1 MPAPD
6 EVQAEIRSNPRF
18 WPYFKDV
25 IGTLD
30 GSHLHTAPAS
40 MERSAFWNRKGFVS
54 HNCLFACNFGLLFT
68 YALTRWEG
76 SANDTR
82 VYQDAHSKDLHIN
95 TSKYFLADA
104 GFPLRPELLVPY
116 RNVHYH
122 LAEWHHAHLRYTR

>member
-1 MPAPD
+1 MVIIFSSAPFYTTYIHMPAPD

-30 GSHLHTAPAS
+30 GSHIHTAPAS

-68 YALTRWEG
+68 YALTGWEG
-76 SANDTR
+76 SANDAC
-82 VYQDAHSKDLHIN
+82 VYQDARSKDLHIN
-95 TSKYFLADA
+95 AGKYFLADT
-104 GFPLRPELLVPY
+104 GFPL
-116 RNVHYH
+116 
-122 LAEWHHAHLRYTR
+122 